1 MILEGGSA
9 VIIMF
14 LMAIDFIFLIPYVED
29 IEIKNY
35 DMDISLFRYLIL
47 LTSLIRE
54 KNAKV
59 KEILKV
65 LGIEP
70 ILNNLA
76 HGIR

>member
-35 DMDISLFRYLIL
+35 DTDISLFRYLIL